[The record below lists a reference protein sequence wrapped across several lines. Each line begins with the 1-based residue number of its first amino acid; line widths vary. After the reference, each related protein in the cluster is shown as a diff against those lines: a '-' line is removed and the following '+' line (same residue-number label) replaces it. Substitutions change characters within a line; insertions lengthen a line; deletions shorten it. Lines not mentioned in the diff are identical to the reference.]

1 MPGILRQKIL
11 EEANQT
17 WKSDHLGPEGRVTQT
32 RKGMRA
38 LQEDINMED
47 GKACYGGH
55 RHQNSENRV
64 LPRGTT
70 NY

>member
-1 MPGILRQKIL
+1 MPGILQQKIL

-47 GKACYGGH
+47 GK
-55 RHQNSENRV
+55 S
-64 LPRGTT
+64 L
-70 NY
+70 